1 MGDFGTVEEFVRRNH
16 SKYEKAEEV
25 FHQESER
32 LRRCEKEKAD
42 TESAKEIIQLV
53 SQAVQQKVHKRI
65 AELVSRCLAAV
76 YEDPYE
82 FVIHFERKKNK
93 TEARAVFVHK
103 DGHEL
108 DPTEGVGGGIL
119 EVACFALRVV
129 CLSMTRPL
137 PRKVLICDEPFKNVH
152 GTKNRERLAGLILTL
167 SREFGIQIILSTGLS
182 WLEIGKVVDL
192 SSARTRP
199 SVHTE

>member
-1 MGDFGTVEEFVRRNH
+1 MGDFRTIEEFVRGEYSSYR
-16 SKYEKAEEV
+16 KAK
-25 FHQESER
+25 ESFQKESDI
-32 LRRCEKEKAD
+32 LRRYQTEKQN
-42 TESAKEIIQLV
+42 TESAKEIIQIV
-53 SQAVQQKVHKRI
+53 SQAVQQKVHKQI

-76 YEDPYE
+76 YSDPYQ

-108 DPTEGVGGGIL
+108 DPTEGVGGGVL
-119 EVACFALRVV
+119 EVACFALRIV

-152 GTKNRERLAGLILTL
+152 GLRNRERLAELILTL
-167 SREFGIQIILSTGLS
+167 SKEFGIQIILSTGLS
-182 WLEIGKVVDL
+182 WLEVGKVIDL
-192 SSARTRP
+192 SGS
-199 SVHTE
+199 